1 MDIKYCSLCDL
12 TWFVS
17 FATGK
22 NQDAER
28 DDRYWEVLENL
39 KSHVKAKE
47 QELAFLT
54 AERKRLMNKNFPKL
68 PELNQE

>member
-1 MDIKYCSLCDL
+1 MTWSLP
-12 TWFVS
+12 
-17 FATGK
+17 TGK

-39 KSHVKAKE
+39 KSHVKAQE
-47 QELAFLT
+47 QELAFLS

-68 PELNQE
+68 PELNPE

>member
-1 MDIKYCSLCDL
+1 MLRLVLMRGLPLPL
-12 TWFVS
+12 T
-17 FATGK
+17 TGK
-22 NQDAER
+22 NQDAEK

-39 KSHVKAKE
+39 KSRVKAQE

-54 AERKRLMNKNFPKL
+54 AERKRIMNKNFPKL